1 MSTTTITATAT
12 ATTRSIWRS
21 LTLRACQIAAREA
34 HEHAAN
40 THEET
45 AAFMD
50 AHGQPDKAAFH
61 RDAADRNRLRA
72 HEESMKAAEYD
83 I

>member
-1 MSTTTITATAT
+1 MTIDPAATAPED
-12 ATTRSIWRS
+12 
-21 LTLRACQIAAREA
+21 LPVELRRRHRDAHARAAEA

-40 THEET
+40 VHEET

-50 AHGQPDKAAFH
+50 EHGQPEKAAFH
-61 RDAADRNRLRA
+61 RDAADRNRQRA